1 MSIPPRFMDELRS
14 RLRLSEII
22 GRRTRVIRAGREYK
36 ACCPFHKEKTPS
48 FTINDDKQFYHCFG
62 CGEHGDVIDFVMK
75 HDNVPFREAVEQLAA
90 LAGMEIPKDD
100 PRTTEEQH
108 KRKDLYTLMDAAASW
123 FGEQFH
129 HSKNSAIKQYLTGRG
144 LSIETIQKF
153 RIGFAPADRMLLK
166 QHLKN
171 AGFDEADMISVG
183 LLKKSEKDGQT
194 YAFFRERIMFPVTDR
209 RGRVIAFGARLLPE
223 NLREPQRGDFTPP
236 KYINTGE
243 TPLFDKGRV
252 LYGEFFAR
260 KGAATGQSLIV
271 TEGYMDVIAAHQAG
285 FAGAVA
291 PMGTALTENQIAV
304 LWDMIPGD
312 EKIPILCFDG
322 DDAGRKAAARALD
335 RLMPL
340 VKAGCSA
347 RFAFMP
353 GGEDPDTLIK
363 SGGPAALSR
372 VLDSALPLFDFL
384 WLGHTAGRDLKQPEI
399 RAAAMKAL
407 RDTIAR
413 IGDGEV
419 QRHYQ
424 NLLRERTDSQFFPQR
439 TTGFRPGQKNF
450 KPLSQGPKPRRV
462 QDPHSKI
469 QRALIAA
476 ILNHPALF
484 NTVEEEFAQIASAGI
499 ALANIHNAVIG
510 VLSSSDAPV
519 LDGAALQAHLME
531 QGLAEEM
538 RDILHDS
545 VYVHAAFARP
555 GLEMSDRADQWLSLW
570 RSLQSRGLRG
580 EIRENLMEAVNRND
594 TAEEGRLCALIQSQR
609 EN

>member
-1 MSIPPRFMDELRS
+1 MSIPPRFMDELRN

-75 HDNVPFREAVEQLAA
+75 YENIPFREAVEQLAA
-90 LAGMEIPKDD
+90 LAGMEIPKDE
-100 PRTTEEQH
+100 PHAAEEQN
-108 KRKDLYTLMDAAASW
+108 KRKDLYSLMDTAAQW
-123 FGEQFH
+123 FEQQFNQ
-129 HSKNSAIKQYLTGRG
+129 SNNSTIKQYITGRG
-144 LSIETIQKF
+144 LSENTIKAF
-153 RIGFAPADRMLLK
+153 RVGFAPADRTLLK

-171 AGFDEADMISVG
+171 AGFKEPDMVSVG
-183 LLKKSEKDGQT
+183 LLKKSDKDGQT
-194 YAFFRERIMFPVTDR
+194 YAFFRERIMFPVLDR

-260 KGAATGQSLIV
+260 KAAGNRQNIIV
-271 TEGYMDVIAAHQAG
+271 TEGYMDVIACHQAG
-285 FAGAVA
+285 FTGAVA
-291 PMGTALTENQIAV
+291 PMGTALTENQIAA
-304 LWDMIPGD
+304 LWEMIPGD
-312 EKIPILCFDG
+312 EKIPLLCFDG

-335 RLMPL
+335 RLIPL
-340 VKAGCSA
+340 LKPGCSA

-363 SGGPAALSR
+363 SSGPAALSK
-372 VLDSALPLFDFL
+372 VLDGALPLFDFL
-384 WLGHTAGRDLKQPEI
+384 WLGQTAGRDLKQPEI
-399 RAAAMKAL
+399 RAAALKAL

-413 IGDGEV
+413 IGDGDV

-424 NLLRERTDSQFFPQR
+424 NMLRERTDSQFFSQR
-439 TTGFRPGQKNF
+439 AGGPRPGQKNF
-450 KPLSQGPKPRRV
+450 KPLLQGPKPRRV

-476 ILNHPALF
+476 VLNYPSLF
-484 NTVEEEFAQIASAGI
+484 ESVEEEFAQI
-499 ALANIHNAVIG
+499 HP
-510 VLSSSDAPV
+510 DAPG
-519 LDGAALQAHLME
+519 LYNLHSFIIAHLSKIENLDAPTLHTHLMN
-531 QGLAEEM
+531 QGFSEEM
-538 RDILHDS
+538 RDILHES
-545 VYVHAAFARP
+545 IYVHALFARP
-555 GLEMSDRADQWLSLW
+555 GKEMPDRAQRWMELWHSLKTKDF
-570 RSLQSRGLRG
+570 RG
-580 EIRENLMEAVNRND
+580 EIRDHLKQAIQNND
-594 TAEEGRLCALIQSQR
+594 RTEEDRLRTLIQSQQGA
-609 EN
+609 